1 MKNIEYT
8 EKQKI
13 VIDVANRFK
22 ETLKHFNFNLL
33 NAIPT
38 LTKVIDNILED
49 EYGIKREKYLNLTLR
64 EHLEKYSSGAHV
76 HFKFVIGSGINVD
89 VIDVKDFERYY
100 NSNILDMYYV
110 VSYSSKTLSLYEIEQ
125 ELVIDLKED

>member
-13 VIDVANRFK
+13 AIEVADKFK
-22 ETLKHFNFNLL
+22 EALKHFSCNIL
-33 NAIPT
+33 NPIPT
-38 LTKVIDNILED
+38 LTKVIDDILKD
-49 EYGIKREKYLNLTLR
+49 EYGVKREKYLTLR

-76 HFKFVIGSGINVD
+76 HFKFVIGNGINVD

-100 NSNILDMYYV
+100 NTRILDMYYV

>member
-13 VIDVANRFK
+13 AIEDADKFK
-22 ETLKHFNFNLL
+22 EALKHFSRNIL
-33 NAIPT
+33 NPIPT
-38 LTKVIDNILED
+38 LTKVIDDILKD
-49 EYGIKREKYLNLTLR
+49 EYGVEREKYLTLR
-64 EHLEKYSSGAHV
+64 EHLEKYSSGAHI
-76 HFKFVIGSGINVD
+76 HFKFVIGNGINVD

-100 NSNILDMYYV
+100 NTRILDMYYV

>member
-8 EKQKI
+8 KEQELIIEVTDRLKGRFHGDIFALSFLVKE
-13 VIDVANRFK
+13 IDD
-22 ETLKHFNFNLL
+22 LK
-33 NAIPT
+33 
-38 LTKVIDNILED
+38 K
-49 EYGIKREKYLNLTLR
+49 EYGIEREKYLTLR

-76 HFKFVIGSGINVD
+76 HFKFVLGNRIDVD

-100 NSNILDMYYV
+100 NASILDMYYV
-110 VSYSSKTLSLYEIEQ
+110 VSYSSKTLGLYEIEQ

>member
-8 EKQKI
+8 KEQELIIEVTNKLKERLRGEVFRLSFLI
-13 VIDVANRFK
+13 KEIDD
-22 ETLKHFNFNLL
+22 LK
-33 NAIPT
+33 
-38 LTKVIDNILED
+38 K
-49 EYGIKREKYLNLTLR
+49 EYGIEREKYLTLR
-64 EHLEKYSSGAHV
+64 EHLEKYSSGAHI
-76 HFKFVIGSGINVD
+76 HFKFALGNGINVD

-100 NSNILDMYYV
+100 NARILDTYYV